1 MLNWSHMETW
11 KNELLVRGVETVIPK
26 ELAQEKLASKKP
38 LRIYFGIDPTGAR
51 LHLGHSVPLRKLKAF
66 GDAGHHIIFVVG
78 SFTAMI
84 GDPSSR
90 DTLREPLTKA
100 QVEENFKDYRRQAEK
115 VLDLSKVEVRY
126 NHEWLELLTFSDIIN
141 LASKFTVQQ
150 MLQRDMFDKRLKE
163 GKPVGLHE
171 FLYPLMVGYDSVVLD
186 VDCELGG
193 SDQEFNM
200 LAGRQLQKN
209 FGKRDK
215 FVLTTKLIE
224 GTDGRKMSK
233 TYDNCIYLEDKPN
246 DMYGKVMSMVDAQ
259 VITYFELCTNL
270 DMPEIEQMSKDLEEG
285 KLHPKDAKM
294 RLAREIV
301 TLYHGKEAAEKAEE
315 DFIKTFS
322 KKGIPEEAPVVQVAL
337 GTKLVDILLEQK
349 VVESKSEWRR
359 LVEEGAVSNPETEE
373 NIKSVDQTVDK
384 NIVLKVGKRRFI
396 KIEIL

>member
-1 MLNWSHMETW
+1 MLNWSHMETP
-11 KNELLVRGVETVIPK
+11 KNELLTRGVENVIPRD
-26 ELAQEKLASKKP
+26 LAQEKLASKET
-38 LRIYFGIDPTGAR
+38 LRIYFGIDPTGAK

-100 QVEENFKDYRRQAEK
+100 QVEENFKDYKKQAEK
-115 VLDLSKVEVRY
+115 ILDLSKIEVRY
-126 NHEWLELLTFSDIIN
+126 NHEWLEPLVFSDIIN

-215 FVLTTKLIE
+215 FILTTKLIE

-259 VITYFELCTNL
+259 VVTYFELCTNL
-270 DMPEIEQMSKDLEEG
+270 SMTEVSQISKDLEEG

-301 TLYHGKEAAEKAEE
+301 TLYHGEKMAEKAEE

-322 KKGIPEEAPVVQVAL
+322 KKGIPEDAPLVQVSL
-337 GTKLVDILLEQK
+337 GTKLVDVLLDQK
-349 VVESKSEWRR
+349 IIESKSEWRR
-359 LVEEGAVSNPETEE
+359 LVEEGAISDTETEE
-373 NIKSVDQTVDK
+373 SIKSVDQIVDK
-384 NIVLKVGKRRFI
+384 NIILKVGKRRFI

>member
-1 MLNWSHMETW
+1 METL
-11 KNELLVRGVETVIPK
+11 KNELLTRGVENVIPRD
-26 ELAQEKLASKKP
+26 LAQEKLASKEP
-38 LRIYFGIDPTGAR
+38 LRIYFGIDPTGAK

-84 GDPSSR
+84 GDPSNR

-100 QVEENFKDYRRQAEK
+100 QVEENFKDYKKQAEK
-115 VLDLSKVEVRY
+115 ILDLSKVEVRY
-126 NHEWLELLTFSDIIN
+126 NHEWLEPLVFSDIIN

-215 FVLTTKLIE
+215 FILTTKLIE

-259 VITYFELCTNL
+259 VTTYFELCTNL
-270 DMPEIEQMSKDLEEG
+270 SMTEVSQISTDLEEG

-301 TLYHGKEAAEKAEE
+301 TLYHGEKMAEKAEE

-322 KKGIPEEAPVVQVAL
+322 KKGIPEDAPLVQVPL
-337 GTKLVDILLEQK
+337 GTKLVDVLLDQK
-349 VVESKSEWRR
+349 IIESKSEWRR
-359 LVEEGAVSNPETEE
+359 LVEEGAISNAETEE
-373 NIKSVDQTVDK
+373 NVKSGDQAVDK
-384 NIVLKVGKRRFI
+384 NIILKVGKRRFI

>member
-1 MLNWSHMETW
+1 MKAKGEDSEGD
-11 KNELLVRGVETVIPK
+11 LLTRGVENVIPLA
-26 ELAQEKLASKKP
+26 LAQEKLSSKKP
-38 LRIYFGIDPTGAR
+38 MRIYFGIDPTGSK

-66 GDAGHHIIFVVG
+66 GDAGHHIILVVG

-84 GDPSSR
+84 GDPSGR
-90 DTLREPLTKA
+90 ETLREPLTKA
-100 QVEENFKDYRRQAEK
+100 QVEENFRDYKRQAEK
-115 VLDLSKVEVRY
+115 ILDLSNVEIRY
-126 NHEWLELLTFSDIIN
+126 NHEWLEPLSFPEIIN

-200 LAGRQLQKN
+200 LAGRTLQKD
-209 FGKRDK
+209 FGKREK

-233 TYDNCIYLEDKPN
+233 TYNNCIYLDDEPN

-259 VITYFELCTNL
+259 VLAYFELCTSVPIEEIRE
-270 DMPEIEQMSKDLEEG
+270 MPAKLESGE
-285 KLHPKDAKM
+285 LHPKDLKM

-301 TLYHGKEAAEKAEE
+301 TLYHGEKAAKKAEE

-322 KKGIPEEAPVVQVAL
+322 NREVPDDVLLAEVKL
-337 GTKLVDILLEQK
+337 GTKLVDVLIDKGL
-349 VVESKSEWRR
+349 VESKSELRR
-359 LVEEGAVSNPETEE
+359 LVEEGAVTNLETGETVE
-373 NIKSVDQTVDK
+373 STDQSLES
-384 NIVLKVGKRRFI
+384 NIVLKIGKRRFI

>member
-1 MLNWSHMETW
+1 METP
-11 KNELLVRGVETVIPK
+11 KDELLTRGVENVIPRD
-26 ELAQEKLASKKP
+26 LAQEKLASKEA
-38 LRIYFGIDPTGAR
+38 LRIYFGIDPTGAK

-66 GDAGHHIIFVVG
+66 GNAGHHIIFVVG

-90 DTLREPLTKA
+90 DAIREPLTKA
-100 QVEENFKDYRRQAEK
+100 QVEENFKDYKRQAEK
-115 VLDLSKVEVRY
+115 ILDLSKVEVRY
-126 NHEWLELLTFSDIIN
+126 NHEWLEPLAFSDIIN

-163 GKPVGLHE
+163 GKPIGLHE

-215 FVLTTKLIE
+215 FILTTKLIE

-270 DMPEIEQMSKDLEEG
+270 AMSEVAQISKDLEEG

-301 TLYHGKEAAEKAEE
+301 ALYHGEKMAEKAEE

-322 KKGIPEEAPVVQVAL
+322 KKGIPEDSPLVQVTL
-337 GTKLVDILLEQK
+337 GTKLVDVLLAEK
-349 VVESKSEWRR
+349 IVESKSEWRR
-359 LVEEGAVSNPETEE
+359 LVEEGAVSNAETEE
-373 NIKSVDQTVDK
+373 SIKSVDQTVDK
-384 NIVLKVGKRRFI
+384 NIILKVGKRRFI